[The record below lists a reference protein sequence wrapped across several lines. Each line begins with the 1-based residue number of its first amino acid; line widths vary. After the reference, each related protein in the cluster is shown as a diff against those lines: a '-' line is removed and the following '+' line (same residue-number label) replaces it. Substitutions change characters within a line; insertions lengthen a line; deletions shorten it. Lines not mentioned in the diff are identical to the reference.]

1 LSLPKA
7 TKLLIQRRHTI
18 EDSSTLLLKTKSIVE
33 LYIQTKPTLKLTST
47 SNARGAQDLAP
58 KMKLQVTP
66 LQKPSGAHGIL
77 FGTRGDFDNSLMDT
91 FPSQSPSKALGFD
104 IMSMMMTG
112 TTSFEDYVANLTKL
126 FEGLS
131 TSLKSKD
138 HEIKKLMN
146 KLEDMNEGCQ
156 TSAPKALQVD
166 QSDVIKDSTIGAARN
181 KRGITDGI
189 LTTNQLKELN
199 NKAITN
205 QVESSVQPSYSYIY
219 IYIYN

>member
-1 LSLPKA
+1 MSTNFWRLQWEKLYLSSLPFKKEFSINSQWQLGGTWSPLSLPKA

-58 KMKLQVTP
+58 KIKLQVTP

-91 FPSQSPSKALGFD
+91 FPSQSPCKALGFD

-112 TTSFEDYVANLTKL
+112 TTSFEDYVANLTKI

-146 KLEDMNEGCQ
+146 KLEDMN
-156 TSAPKALQVD
+156 
-166 QSDVIKDSTIGAARN
+166 
-181 KRGITDGI
+181 
-189 LTTNQLKELN
+189 
-199 NKAITN
+199 
-205 QVESSVQPSYSYIY
+205 
-219 IYIYN
+219 

>member
-1 LSLPKA
+1 
-7 TKLLIQRRHTI
+7 
-18 EDSSTLLLKTKSIVE
+18 
-33 LYIQTKPTLKLTST
+33 LTST

-58 KMKLQVTP
+58 KIKLQVTP

-219 IYIYN
+219 IYIYI